1 MDCHEMGLG
10 DRVVDYF
17 DALSSRAIS
26 RQAIMRLSENY
37 LELLSEMHPW

>member
-10 DRVVDYF
+10 DPAVDYF
-17 DALSSRAIS
+17 DARH
-26 RQAIMRLSENY
+26 AIMRLSENY